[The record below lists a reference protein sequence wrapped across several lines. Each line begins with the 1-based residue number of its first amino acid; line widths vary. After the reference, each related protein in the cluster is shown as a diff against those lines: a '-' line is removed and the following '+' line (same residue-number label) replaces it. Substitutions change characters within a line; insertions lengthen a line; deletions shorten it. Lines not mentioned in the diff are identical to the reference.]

1 MFDQKIV
8 KFPDMKFENKEDVVA
23 YLADFL
29 YEENKISEQK
39 RIYKSSDEKGSCDAN
54 RDWIFHCNTTWRK

>member
-29 YEENKISEQK
+29 YEENKISDKKDILSFDIIQ
-39 RIYKSSDEKGSCDAN
+39 
-54 RDWIFHCNTTWRK
+54 